1 MRIVYYLCGAVLV
14 ATLAV
19 ASWKGLAGHDYPA
32 KHQGFFVL
40 EHLDPKIKEA
50 INQGRWVELLDNEFA
65 HPHNTFVWASPG
77 TVTSTNFSSAAND
90 KNILKAIAAFKPNDP
105 VVLNNYALSLINDD
119 PIPFN
124 EITSLLLEAQKHA
137 INSSIGTVV
146 RETIVIPI
154 GPPLFC
160 LQHKESRL
168 VFEQALDLQT
178 TFIAGP
184 GVSVF
189 LDENAFHEELS
200 FRSGSTFTDDDNNDI
215 PVHRVVSDAEFT
227 VPSLIEHNIKAIAL
241 YKTKLDY
248 FQHLS
253 ALRARKENSPRP
265 DTKKENFICD
275 FRHVQTLRPQETAN
289 SASRTP

>member
-1 MRIVYYLCGAVLV
+1 MKIVYYFCGAVLV

-19 ASWKGLAGHDYPA
+19 ASWKGLARHDYLA
-32 KHQGFFVL
+32 KIQGIFVS
-40 EHLDPKIKEA
+40 EHLDSKIKEA
-50 INQGRWVELLDNEFA
+50 LNQGRAVELLDNEFA
-65 HPHNTFVWASPG
+65 HPHNTFVWVSPG
-77 TVTSTNFSSAAND
+77 AVTSADFSLAAKE
-90 KNILKAIAAFKPNDP
+90 KNTLKAIAAFKPNDP

-119 PIPFN
+119 PIPFD
-124 EITSLLLEAQKHA
+124 EIASLLLGAKEHA
-137 INSSIGTVV
+137 INSSMGTVV
-146 RETIVIPI
+146 RETILIPI

-189 LDENAFHEELS
+189 LDESAFHEELS
-200 FRSGSTFTDDDNNDI
+200 YRSGSTFTDDDNNDI

-227 VPSLIEHNIKAIAL
+227 VPSLIEQNIKAIAL
-241 YKTKLDY
+241 YKSKLDY

-253 ALRARKENSPRP
+253 ALRSRKENSPRP
-265 DTKKENFICD
+265 DTKKQKFICD